1 MTEATDAALAVLLR
15 TARETATAR
24 RISGDAETALLQSV
38 VDAAATIFEAEAS
51 SIALF
56 EPDPDR
62 LVFRVAG
69 GEQGDG
75 VVGIEVAPTH
85 GIVGYVFSTGEPI
98 ALTDVGSDPRF
109 DKKTAQKTGYMPRS
123 IAAVPLVDAGA
134 TVGVLQVLDKHTE
147 ESFSLRD
154 MDLLAV
160 FARQAAAAI
169 EAARVGRDSERLLRS
184 ALANIGGEALDEAA
198 LDELMASAAAEL
210 DRDDEAPFWRLVD
223 RVAQL
228 RDTNDVDLEL
238 VEEILEVVSR
248 HRSHRLGR
256 YGRRPR

>member
-1 MTEATDAALAVLLR
+1 MWPE
-15 TARETATAR
+15 
-24 RISGDAETALLQSV
+24 
-38 VDAAATIFEAEAS
+38 
-51 SIALF
+51 
-56 EPDPDR
+56 PDR

-69 GEQGDG
+69 GDQGDG

-98 ALTDVGSDPRF
+98 ALSDVGSDPRF
-109 DKKTAQKTGYMPRS
+109 DRKTAERTGYMPRS

-134 TVGVLQVLDKHTE
+134 TVGVLQVLDKHSE
-147 ESFSLRD
+147 GSFSLRD
-154 MDLLAV
+154 MDLLGV
-160 FARQAAAAI
+160 FTRQAAAAI
-169 EAARVGRDSERLLRS
+169 EAARVGRDFERLLRN
-184 ALANIGGEALDEAA
+184 ALARIGGAALDDEALDALMTVAA
-198 LDELMASAAAEL
+198 VEL
-210 DRDDEAPFWRLVD
+210 DRDDDAPFWRLVD

-228 RDTNDVDLEL
+228 RDTHDVDLEL

>member
-1 MTEATDAALAVLLR
+1 
-15 TARETATAR
+15 
-24 RISGDAETALLQSV
+24 
-38 VDAAATIFEAEAS
+38 
-51 SIALF
+51 
-56 EPDPDR
+56 
-62 LVFRVAG
+62 
-69 GEQGDG
+69 
-75 VVGIEVAPTH
+75 
-85 GIVGYVFSTGEPI
+85 
-98 ALTDVGSDPRF
+98 
-109 DKKTAQKTGYMPRS
+109 MPRS

-134 TVGVLQVLDKHTE
+134 TVGVLQVLDKHSE

-169 EAARVGRDSERLLRS
+169 EAARVGRDSERLLRN
-184 ALANIGGEALDEAA
+184 ALGAIGDEALDAEA
-198 LDELMASAAAEL
+198 LDALVTTAAVEL

-223 RVAQL
+223 RVARL